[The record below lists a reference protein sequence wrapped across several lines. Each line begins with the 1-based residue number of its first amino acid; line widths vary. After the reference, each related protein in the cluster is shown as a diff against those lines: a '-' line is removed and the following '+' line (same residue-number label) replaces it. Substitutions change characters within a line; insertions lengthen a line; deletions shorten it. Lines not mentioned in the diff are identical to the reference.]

1 MRSVSPAPGG
11 RDIRNISSRDSA
23 PPSGERNCTI
33 TCSSPSAP
41 VRGARD
47 RMTWLELGERR
58 VHESGQT

>member
-23 PPSGERNCTI
+23 PPSSERNWTS

-41 VRGARD
+41 VRAASD
-47 RMTWLELGERR
+47 RMTCSSS
-58 VHESGQT
+58 ESGASTVGQT